1 MTDVL
6 KTIQRLND
14 QFRSQIV
21 THRQGAFIT
30 SGVAALGQE
39 AVERI
44 IRTVA
49 TFDDFC
55 RRNDP
60 FSEHDFGCFDAE
72 GSRIYFKIDYYDRDL
87 ADLSLDPA
95 DPTVTVRIITVM
107 LAGEY

>member
-1 MTDVL
+1 MSETT
-6 KTIQRLND
+6 KTIQHLND
-14 QFRSQIV
+14 QFRNRIV
-21 THRQGAFIT
+21 THRQGVFVT
-30 SGVAALGQE
+30 SGVAALGWE

-60 FSEHDFGCFDAE
+60 YSEHDFGCFDAE
-72 GSRIYFKIDYYDRDL
+72 GSQIFFKIDYYDRAL
-87 ADLSLDPA
+87 ANLSPNPA

-107 LAGEY
+107 LAEEY